1 MGHVHTGTADVSQ
14 YYRVLGV
21 APTAS
26 TADVRR
32 AFRTLVRHYHPDA
45 NPAARP
51 SGELSAVVDAYRRI
65 GRRGGAPAAP
75 RRPAYA
81 QPVAAAQ
88 RHIDVYA

>member
-1 MGHVHTGTADVSQ
+1 MGHVQTATADVSR

-26 TADVRR
+26 AADVRR

-45 NPAARP
+45 NPGAHP
-51 SGELSAVVDAYRRI
+51 GGELSAVVDAYRRI
-65 GRRGGAPAAP
+65 GRRPGAPAAP
-75 RRPAYA
+75 RRNAYA
-81 QPVAAAQ
+81 QPAADAQ